1 MCMWKGG
8 GKKNLATSSTPVGE
22 MSNQLND
29 SIPYSPWEEKSS
41 PYTREDMV
49 VVDGGV
55 GGGGEGINRAIE
67 TVRFFPK

>member
-1 MCMWKGG
+1 
-8 GKKNLATSSTPVGE
+8 